1 MSVRGNRREFLTDV
15 GRGMLVATVG
25 SATAADLGLA
35 RSRPGDE
42 PERLTFGP
50 LEPLVALMQET
61 PPDQIVGAV
70 VEQLEAGTELKRLVA
85 AAALA
90 NARTFG
96 GEDYV
101 GFHTM
106 MALAPAF
113 HMARELPEARQ
124 ALPVIKV
131 LYRNTNR
138 IQESGGRSQAKC
150 STRSTPSRLP
160 PGQSGGEALRDAV
173 RARTWTGAERTFAA
187 LAARRAGRGVQRPA
201 LRGPGQHRGPPHR
214 PALPRL
220 GPARPDRPGAGPH
233 AAAAVG
239 ALLRQERAR
248 LDGTRRD
255 RPAAVV
261 LPKLL
266 DQYKLAGQAARH
278 ARRPTTPGSTSMSQ
292 TIFEGTPEQAAE
304 AAAAALA
311 EGIAPDAVGE
321 AISLAANQL
330 VLRDAGRTAAGGPAG
345 QAAGQRPRRLD
356 RRPRLRL
363 GQRLAE
369 HGPRRATRGTRSP
382 A

>member
-1 MSVRGNRREFLTDV
+1 M
-15 GRGMLVATVG
+15 
-25 SATAADLGLA
+25 AADLGL
-35 RSRPGDE
+35 RRRRWGDE
-42 PERLTFGP
+42 DRRPADLRRP

-61 PPDQIVGAV
+61 PVDRLCRPWSRSSRPGPTSAD
-70 VEQLEAGTELKRLVA
+70 LVA

-106 MALAPAF
+106 MALAPAY
-113 HMARELPEARQ
+113 HMARRAAR
-124 ALPVIKV
+124 
-131 LYRNTNR
+131 
-138 IQESGGRSQAKC
+138 GRGRPCRC
-150 STRSTPSRLP
+150 SRSSTATPTASRSTAAASKEVLHPVEPRQLP
-160 PGQSGGEALRDAV
+160 ARRATGGEALRDAV
-173 RARTWTGAERTFAA
+173 RAKDMNGAESTFAVLA
-187 LAARRAGRGVQRPA
+187 QAAARRRLQRPA
-201 LRGPGQHRGPPHR
+201 LRRPGQHRGPSRR

-239 ALLRQERAR
+239 PLLRQERAR
-248 LDGTRRD
+248 LAAHRA
-255 RPAAVV
+255 RPTGPRVV

-266 DQYKLAGQAARH
+266 DQYKLLG
-278 ARRPTTPGSTSMSQ
+278 RPLGTREADDAWVDRMSQ
-292 TIFEGTPEQAAE
+292 TIFEGTPDQAAE

-311 EGIAPDAVGE
+311 EGMSPDARS
-321 AISLAANQL
+321 ARRSRWPPTSSSSATP
-330 VLRDAGRTAAGGPAG
+330 AGRSSDVQAE

-369 HGPRRATRGTRSP
+369 HGPGRATRGTRSP